1 MGEHSLTTALRA
13 LLWSRR
19 TAALGTRDERGDPF
33 VSMVPYAIDSASQEA
48 ILHVSALAAHTGN
61 MRRWPHVS
69 LLVCAPDVDGEPVH
83 ALPRVTLDA
92 LARTAEPGSEEAI
105 SARHAYLTR
114 FPEADDRSGRLP
126 LRSTAGAR
134 CAPGGGLRR
143 RPQPA
148 ARRGPSRTGTL
159 AGMSAAGPFPR
170 RSAPQCAAQ
179 RAIP

>member
-69 LLVCAPDVDGEPVH
+69 LLVCAPDMDGEPVH

-114 FPEADDRSGRLP
+114 FPEAEPMTALGDFRFVRLQV
-126 LRSTAGAR
+126 LGAR
-134 CAPGGGLRR
+134 QVAGFG
-143 RPQPA
+143 A
-148 ARRGPSRTGTL
+148 ARSLPPEEVRRALAPSQ
-159 AGMSAAGPFPR
+159 A
-170 RSAPQCAAQ
+170 
-179 RAIP
+179 